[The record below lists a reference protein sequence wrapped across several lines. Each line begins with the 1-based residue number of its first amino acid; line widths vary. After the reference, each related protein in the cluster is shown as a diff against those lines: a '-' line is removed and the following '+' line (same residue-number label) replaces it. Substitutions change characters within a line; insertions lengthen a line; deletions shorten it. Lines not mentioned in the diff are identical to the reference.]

1 MLFEV
6 RGHVKNMVTTTYND
20 GTSTVT
26 VTFSPDGKLASDHK
40 EHYSHDDNG
49 HVDLILETTP
59 GAFLYAEE
67 TTVNGSVEYVKIPAS
82 GGDFSYNYFPVRSDW
97 IVAPIVDPDNGFVLR
112 DYLGDYKFFIDYHV
126 TDVDSH
132 GNWIRRELMT
142 DGKAYGYQIRDIE
155 YYPEDRTRQRYA
167 VKPYR
172 RIPEPAEGAIDFRPI
187 RISIHPVDLILKHFG
202 WIDPSTD
209 INTELAMLKN
219 AGAENAEIYSN
230 GYNRIN
236 DIEVVF
242 DPGKSPE
249 KLFSFPDSPLTC
261 NYFIFA
267 VDTDKNGN
275 RNVENYFCFEKT
287 PGKKDP
293 KALEKAKLFLN
304 EAKDLILAQCAEG
317 MDFTLQSSDSE
328 KGDEEWIL
336 ESGAGTI
343 KLRLRD
349 NYSQYQVLLR
359 YDPR

>member
-1 MLFEV
+1 M
-6 RGHVKNMVTTTYND
+6 H
-20 GTSTVT
+20 
-26 VTFSPDGKLASDHK
+26 
-40 EHYSHDDNG
+40 
-49 HVDLILETTP
+49 
-59 GAFLYAEE
+59 
-67 TTVNGSVEYVKIPAS
+67 
-82 GGDFSYNYFPVRSDW
+82 
-97 IVAPIVDPDNGFVLR
+97 
-112 DYLGDYKFFIDYHV
+112 
-126 TDVDSH
+126 
-132 GNWIRRELMT
+132 
-142 DGKAYGYQIRDIE
+142 
-155 YYPEDRTRQRYA
+155 
-167 VKPYR
+167 
-172 RIPEPAEGAIDFRPI
+172 
-187 RISIHPVDLILKHFG
+187 HPVDLILKHFG
-202 WIDPSTD
+202 WIDSSTD

-275 RNVENYFCFEKT
+275 RNVENYFCFDKT

-293 KALEKAKLFLN
+293 KALEKAQLFLN